1 MAHVTTVR
9 GEAGCA
15 PRLSF
20 GLEARDMDEI
30 ECIMEAVRKR
40 WPQEDPSER

>member
-9 GEAGCA
+9 GEAGCI
-15 PRLSF
+15 PRVIV

-30 ECIMEAVRKR
+30 ERIMEAVRER